1 MSTTTAPTAGLP
13 KTGVWAI
20 DSHHSTIHFSVTH
33 HAVATFRST
42 FTNVSGAY
50 HAEQGEL
57 AGEVAVKDI
66 TLTGLDRLKGH
77 IFTADFFNADEYP
90 TISFRSIGIHE
101 DRHEIVVEGELTLR
115 GVTKPIT
122 ARGSVSGPQSVHHG
136 DGHDSQR
143 LGIDLTTTIDRREW
157 GVNFNNEVAQ
167 GVTNLGWDV
176 RIDAALE
183 LFQDAEA

>member
-1 MSTTTAPTAGLP
+1 MSTTSAPTASLP
-13 KTGVWAI
+13 QIGVWAI

-50 HAEQGEL
+50 NAEQGEL
-57 AGEVAVKDI
+57 DGHVPVKDI

-77 IFTADFFNADEYP
+77 IFTPDFFNAEEFP
-90 TISFRSIGIHE
+90 TIAFHSTKVHQ
-101 DRHEIVVEGELTLR
+101 DRHEVVVEGELTLR
-115 GVTKPIT
+115 GVTKPII
-122 ARGSVSGPQSVHHG
+122 ARGSVTGPQAVHHG
-136 DGHDSQR
+136 DGHVSER

-157 GVNFNNEVAQ
+157 GVSFNNEVAQ

-183 LFQDAEA
+183 LFQDVQG